1 LVCARVAFV
10 AHARRGR
17 DERSSGEVGVLALFE
32 WTDSI
37 RQTDETDRTLGAPRV
52 NRDARRRRRRGGG
65 VDRRGEGS
73 KDRTMIRPGDA
84 ALALA
89 VASFWRGTWYVLDS
103 VVYPDDVVKSSAV
116 CGIGGVATVATAT
129 HALRSSAVNTPCV
142 RFYLGAYAL
151 AIGSVATWRG
161 VWTAWDAAFEAY
173 NSSLSPIDRMS
184 DARVHAVSGLCS
196 HALAAGALVS
206 GGAFAAT
213 FAPPISMTRQHDATV
228 AAERKMAERM
238 TWLLRR
244 VRV

>member
-1 LVCARVAFV
+1 VTRSRDDDDDDGDGDGVV
-10 AHARRGR
+10 VGSIGTPRDQRNGR
-17 DERSSGEVGVLALFE
+17 S
-32 WTDSI
+32 
-37 RQTDETDRTLGAPRV
+37 
-52 NRDARRRRRRGGG
+52 
-65 VDRRGEGS
+65 
-73 KDRTMIRPGDA
+73 MIRPGDA
-84 ALALA
+84 ALAIA

-103 VVYPDDVVKSSAV
+103 AVYPDDVVKSSAV
-116 CGIGGVATVATAT
+116 CGIGGVATVATASY
-129 HALRSSAVNTPCV
+129 ALRSSAVNTPGV

-151 AIGSVATWRG
+151 AVGSVATWRG

-173 NSSLSPIDRMS
+173 NASLSPKDRMS

-213 FAPPISMTRQHDATV
+213 FAPPISMTTQHDATV